1 MSTDRRTTKEHSP
14 QPASTEPG
22 VLTPEK
28 LRDLLAEG
36 RSLRGPLERRLAA
49 MQTVPQENLVA
60 RAK

>member
-1 MSTDRRTTKEHSP
+1 MSTDRRADSELSP
-14 QPASTEPG
+14 QPTSPEPG

-36 RSLRGPLERRLAA
+36 RALRGPLEQRLAA

-60 RAK
+60 RAR

>member
-1 MSTDRRTTKEHSP
+1 MSTDRRAINEQPP
-14 QPASTEPG
+14 QSTSSKPA

-28 LRDLLAEG
+28 LHDLLKEG

>member
-1 MSTDRRTTKEHSP
+1 MSTDRRTHEHPTQTVS
-14 QPASTEPG
+14 AEPP

-36 RSLRGPLERRLAA
+36 RSLRGPLEQRLAE
-49 MQTVPQENLVA
+49 MQTVTQENLVA